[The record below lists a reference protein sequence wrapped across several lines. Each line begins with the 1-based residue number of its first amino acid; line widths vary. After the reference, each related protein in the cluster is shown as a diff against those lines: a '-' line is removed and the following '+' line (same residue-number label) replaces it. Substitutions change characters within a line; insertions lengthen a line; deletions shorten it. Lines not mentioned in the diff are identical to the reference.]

1 METINSS
8 ADSTSHLSLML
19 WLVMLICLF
28 NTRPPPFP
36 LNITPPYLIAWMEQA
51 AGPSHPWLHH
61 LIHRPTPPP
70 TPERD
75 AAAAA
80 SSSLTAANAETAVT
94 AATATTTD
102 LSAPKTPTEVYA
114 GPKPLKR
121 PGTAPRGRTS
131 TVEGTR
137 GEFNHH
143 MDARGRGER
152 PGSARAGRGHG
163 ARVPGRSNG
172 SSSVSTP
179 PRFRLGP
186 LHIPICFFGGGRGEL
201 EHELGDSDDDGV
213 GRDYD
218 NHGCDGGGYAAAGA
232 WEEEGVEGNVDVA
245 TGHETGE
252 GEGANGK
259 PHALL
264 APKAAEGHRRPWAW

>member
-1 METINSS
+1 MK
-8 ADSTSHLSLML
+8 
-19 WLVMLICLF
+19 
-28 NTRPPPFP
+28 
-36 LNITPPYLIAWMEQA
+36 QA

-75 AAAAA
+75 AAAAT
-80 SSSLTAANAETAVT
+80 SSSTAANAETTVT
-94 AATATTTD
+94 SATVTTTD
-102 LSAPKTPTEVYA
+102 APKTPTAVYA

-152 PGSARAGRGHG
+152 PKSARSGRGNG
-163 ARVPGRSNG
+163 ARGPGGSNA
-172 SSSVSTP
+172 SSTISTP

-201 EHELGDSDDDGV
+201 ENGLGDSDDDGV
-213 GRDYD
+213 GRTND
-218 NHGCDGGGYAAAGA
+218 NHGCGSGRYAAAEG
-232 WEEEGVEGNVDVA
+232 WEEEEADGNVDRAAV
-245 TGHETGE
+245 HETGK
-252 GEGANGK
+252 GEGTNGK
-259 PHALL
+259 PRALL